1 MSMPILFDH
10 DAGFKVVVGYISEVF
25 FYNLTVMH

>member
-1 MSMPILFDH
+1 MSVAILFDY

-25 FYNLTVMH
+25 FYNLTVIH